1 MHGHNGHS
9 SPQLIQIAPVENT
22 VSPVQTAHAHK
33 PHEHYTKFLVGL
45 DVGSTTVKAVVVD
58 VANDQ
63 VVWQDYQRHETKQP
77 EKTLEFLRRMEAE
90 AGINRHNTRMFM
102 TGSGG
107 GSIAD
112 QIGAK
117 FVQEVTAVSLAVE
130 KLHPEVYSVIE
141 LGGQDAKIIVF
152 KDDEET
158 GRKKKIPSMNDKCAG
173 GTGAVIDKINAKLK
187 IPTVELAQQKYHGI
201 KLHKVAGK
209 CGVFA
214 ETDINSLQKVGTPPD
229 ELMASLFEAIVLQN
243 LSVLTRGH
251 TLRPHV
257 LLLGGPNSFIRG
269 MKEAWQANIPRMWQ
283 ERKVTV
289 PDGAKP
295 DDLIKV
301 PQNAQYF
308 AALGAVEFGKAE
320 DDCIGCYRGC
330 DNLIHYIE
338 YGRQEE
344 KAKSGGKGLV
354 ENPVE
359 LNTFQEAYKRK
370 KFTPASFQKNSTVAG
385 FIGIDGGSTSTK
397 AVLLNENG
405 DILCKSYQ
413 LSNGN
418 PIQDTIEMFE
428 NLRGQVEAQN
438 ARLEVLGVATTGY
451 AKDILKDV
459 LKADVALVETV
470 AHTESALKFYED
482 PHVIVDVGGQ
492 DIKIIIL
499 HNGRV
504 KDFKLNTQCSAGNG
518 YFLQS
523 TAEGFGLSVNQ
534 YADLAFSAQAMPVFG
549 YGCAV
554 FMQSDIVNFQ
564 RQGWRAEEILAG
576 LAAVLPKN
584 VFLYVASIPNLAALG
599 TRFVLQGGTQNNL
612 AVVKAEVDFIRNSF
626 RAAGKQ
632 PEIIVHEH
640 CGESGA
646 IGAAQES
653 LRLWRNGQQTTFV
666 GLDAVRKI
674 EYRTTRNESTRC
686 NFCKNNCLRTF
697 IDIRTE
703 PVKNFVPIKKVTKVP
718 LMQGEQRLIIATCE
732 KGTVEDVNEMK
743 DIKAGLDQLR
753 DQHPNFVDMA
763 SKEVFRPTNA
773 KKVADPIPA
782 RAWTRAVKERIAA
795 MQNRSQL
802 RIGIPRVLNI
812 YTYAPLFNGYFES
825 LGVQPENIIY
835 SDYTSSEL
843 YRAGASRG
851 AIDPCFP
858 AKIGISHVYNLIQEK
873 HRKKPLNVIFFPM
886 YDVLHSPLVK
896 IVGANACPTVTATPE
911 TVKAAFTK
919 ENDVFA
925 ENNVKY
931 IDPVLNFADRKLFA
945 YQMLQAWQSVLGL
958 SEEENDRAIEA
969 GFAALKE
976 YETSIRRRAR
986 QVLDQLE
993 REDRI
998 GIVMLGR
1005 PYHHDPGLNHEIMDE
1020 FQKLGY
1026 PIFSQNTLPLDEDML
1041 ERLFGEEVRA
1051 GVISHPLDI
1060 GDAWKN
1066 SYSCSTNH
1074 KVWAAKFTARHPNLV
1089 ALEISSFK
1097 CGHDAPIYGVIEG
1110 IIEQSGTPYF
1120 CFKDLDENKPSGSI
1134 KIRVETIDYFL
1145 RRYREEV
1152 IRKRKAEQEI
1162 EAQLAALEAQLRR
1175 QSQESGPDLPV
1186 FEQPGTDRQIQEI
1199 GAD

>member
-1 MHGHNGHS
+1 MHEHKT
-9 SPQLIQIAPVENT
+9 PQLVQITPLPPQPRVVT
-22 VSPVQTAHAHK
+22 TRK
-33 PHEHYTKFLVGL
+33 PHDHDTRFFVGL
-45 DVGSTTVKAVVVD
+45 DVGSTTVKAVVIDAASDKVL
-58 VANDQ
+58 
-63 VVWQDYQRHETKQP
+63 WQDYQRHETKQP
-77 EKTLEFLRRMEAE
+77 EKTLEFLKRFETDL
-90 AGINRHNTRMFM
+90 GVNRHNTRMFV

-107 GSIAD
+107 GTIAD

-130 KLHPEVYSVIE
+130 KMHPEVYSVIE

-152 KDDEET
+152 KDDDDT

-187 IPTVELAQQKYHGI
+187 IPVAELGNQKYHGV

-214 ETDINSLQKVGTPPD
+214 ETDINGLQKVGTPPD

-269 MKEAWQANIPRMWQ
+269 MREAWQANIPRMWK
-283 ERKVTV
+283 ERKVAI
-289 PDGAKP
+289 PDGSKP
-295 DDLIKV
+295 EELIKV
-301 PQNAQYF
+301 PENAQYF
-308 AALGAVEFGKAE
+308 AALGAVEFGRSE
-320 DDCIGCYRGC
+320 DDGVGCYVGY
-330 DNLIHYIE
+330 DELVHYIE

-344 KAKSGGKGLV
+344 KAKFGGKALV
-354 ENPVE
+354 ESPDD
-359 LNTFQEAYKRK
+359 LDAFKEAFRGK
-370 KFTPASFQKNSTVAG
+370 KFTPATFAKGSTVGG

-397 AVLLNENG
+397 AVLIDENG
-405 DILCKSYQ
+405 DLLCKAYQ

-428 NLRGQVEAQN
+428 SLRGQVEKQN
-438 ARLEVLGVATTGY
+438 AKLEVLGVATTGY

-523 TAEGFGLSVNQ
+523 TVEGFGLSVNQ
-534 YADLAFSAQAMPVFG
+534 YADLAFSAQSMPVFG

-626 RAAGKQ
+626 RATGKK

-666 GLDAVRKI
+666 GLEAVRKI
-674 EYRTTRNESTRC
+674 EYRTTRNEATRC
-686 NFCKNNCLRTF
+686 YFCKNNCLRTF
-697 IDIRTE
+697 IDVRTE
-703 PVKNFVPIKKVTKVP
+703 PAKELVAIERVTKVP
-718 LMQGEQRLIIATCE
+718 LMMGEQRLIIATCE
-732 KGTVEDVNEMK
+732 KGTVEDLGDMK
-743 DIKAGLDQLR
+743 EIKAGLDKIR
-753 DQHPNFVDMA
+753 DRHPNFVDFA

-773 KKVADPIPA
+773 KVVADPIPS
-782 RAWTRAVKERIAA
+782 RAWTKAAKERAA
-795 MQNRSQL
+795 FISGRKNL

-812 YTYAPLFNGYFES
+812 YSYAPLFNGYFES
-825 LGVQPENIIY
+825 LGIQPENIVY
-835 SDYTSSEL
+835 SDYTTSEL

-873 HRKKPLNVIFFPM
+873 HSKKALQVIFFPM
-886 YDVLHSPLVK
+886 YDVLHSPLAN
-896 IVGANACPTVTATPE
+896 IVGTNACPTVTATPE

-925 ENNVKY
+925 EQNLKY
-931 IDPVLNFADRKLFA
+931 VDPVLNFADRKLFA
-945 YQMLQAWQSVLGL
+945 HQMHQAWQSILGL
-958 SEEENDRAIEA
+958 SLEENDRAVEA
-969 GFAALKE
+969 GFAALKN
-976 YETSIRRRAR
+976 YETGLRRRAR
-986 QVLDQLE
+986 EVLDQLE

-1005 PYHHDPGLNHEIMDE
+1005 PYHHDPGLNHEILDE

-1026 PIFSQNTLPLDEDML
+1026 PIFSQNTLPIDDDLL

-1051 GVISHPLDI
+1051 GAISSPLDI
-1060 GDAWKN
+1060 NDAWKN

-1134 KIRVETIDYFL
+1134 RIRVETIDYFL

-1152 IRKRKAEQEI
+1152 IRKRKAAQDI
-1162 EAQLAALEAQLRR
+1162 EAQIAALEEQLRR
-1175 QSQESGPDLPV
+1175 QALGIDSEPV
-1186 FEQPGTDRQIQEI
+1186 EIQLAHQVPQRERE
-1199 GAD
+1199 GAAAD